1 MNQNTNYSGT
11 YQIEVSGW
19 GLDDMFFVENSNLS
33 WSGDEEKR
41 LTLRHA
47 ISDGAIIFVRLIAP
61 EPSFTSVPVAYEVH
75 DVQSMNSGGLCEMR
89 LSRLH
94 PQSREQLKTGV
105 ASLFRPASS
114 NSCKEEQSQIHAEQE
129 EVLYEA

>member
-1 MNQNTNYSGT
+1 MNENTNFSGS

-19 GLDDMFFVENSNLS
+19 GLDDMFFAENSNLS
-33 WSGDEEKR
+33 WSRDEEKR
-41 LTLRHA
+41 LMLRHT
-47 ISDGAIIFVRLIAP
+47 ISEGAIIFVRLIAP

-75 DVQSMNSGGLCEMR
+75 DVLPMNSDGLCEMR
-89 LSRLH
+89 LSQLH

-105 ASLFRPASS
+105 ASLFHSASS
-114 NSCKEEQSQIHAEQE
+114 NSHEEEQKSIHAEQE

>member
-1 MNQNTNYSGT
+1 MNENTNYSGT

-19 GLDDMFFVENSNLS
+19 GLDDMFFIENSNLF
-33 WSGDEEKR
+33 WSGDEDKK
-41 LTLRHA
+41 LMLRHA
-47 ISDGAIIFVRLIAP
+47 ISEGAIIFVRLIAP
-61 EPSFTSVPVAYEVH
+61 EPTLTSVPVAYEVH
-75 DVQSMNSGGLCEMR
+75 DVQPTNSDGLCEMH

-105 ASLFRPASS
+105 ASLFHPDSS
-114 NSCKEEQSQIHAEQE
+114 NSHEKEQNQIHAEQE

>member
-1 MNQNTNYSGT
+1 MNKITNYSGN

-19 GLDDMFFVENSNLS
+19 GLDDIFFVENSNLS
-33 WSGDEEKR
+33 WSGEEEKR

-47 ISDGAIIFVRLIAP
+47 ISEGAVIFVRLIAP
-61 EPSFTSVPVAYEVH
+61 EPSFTSVPVAYEAH
-75 DVQSMNSGGLCEMR
+75 DVQPMNSDGLCEMR
-89 LSRLH
+89 LSQLH

-105 ASLFRPASS
+105 ASLFSSDSS
-114 NSCKEEQSQIHAEQE
+114 NSHEEEQNQVHAEQE